1 MNSLWLRPDL
11 LSVMCRPGVQRYMHM
26 HHLGN
31 VFIETTTPP
40 PPPQKKNS
48 CSYLYIQYTIH
59 CSLYAVPP
67 EITVHPQDEVVTVP
81 GAFAEFSCIAN
92 GSDPLTF
99 TWWRSTS
106 DGTPIQVVDG
116 IPAVSFSPDG
126 AFVAIN
132 DPPPSYNGN
141 AIYCN
146 VANSDGTVMS
156 DTATL
161 TVQSKSTMTVCFT
174 HDSGPAE
181 PVGPV
186 GSDCTRAAKLHYHN
200 LPFFCVK
207 KIVTRILFYNEYL
220 EQQKYV
226 TLPSIDRSPASI
238 SG

>member
-1 MNSLWLRPDL
+1 M
-11 LSVMCRPGVQRYMHM
+11 
-26 HHLGN
+26 
-31 VFIETTTPP
+31 
-40 PPPQKKNS
+40 
-48 CSYLYIQYTIH
+48 
-59 CSLYAVPP
+59 
-67 EITVHPQDEVVTVP
+67 HPQDEVVTVP
-81 GAFAEFSCIAN
+81 GAFAEFSCGAD

-141 AIYCN
+141 TIYCN

-174 HDSGPAE
+174 D
-181 PVGPV
+181 
-186 GSDCTRAAKLHYHN
+186 DCTRAAKLHYHN
-200 LPFFCVK
+200 LSFFCVK
-207 KIVTRILFYNEYL
+207 KIVYSNIIL
-220 EQQKYV
+220 Q
-226 TLPSIDRSPASI
+226 
-238 SG
+238 